1 MERQNGTGQG
11 TDVLIVGAGH
21 NGLVAACYL
30 ARAGVDVLVV
40 EAAATVGGMTATE
53 PVIPEA
59 PQHLFNEGAMDSSLF
74 RATTIAADLELSR
87 FGLQE
92 AEVDPPYAY
101 LDRDGAS
108 LCIWRDPRRTAEEIR
123 RFSRKDA
130 EAFLDLAGVL
140 DAAMDVALPY
150 MRSHPTRLDPAV
162 LTSVLGMGRHPR
174 RLARLTRF
182 LTGSHAEVIEES
194 FEHPM
199 VRGPLAA
206 VPCFMPITAD
216 GTGWALIYYG
226 LIHRL
231 GVGRF
236 IGGTGALPKALA
248 RCLVAAGGRIRTSAA
263 VEELIVD
270 AGQVRG
276 IRLESGEELHAKAV
290 LAACNVKTTLT
301 RLLPAGALP
310 VRADARAQR
319 IPTTSTSASSFK
331 INVALRGR
339 VDLPR
344 HRAWRGDGLDLRRP
358 AVCWNTFEEHV
369 AAWDACA
376 RGVLPNPLPA
386 FSILPTGADPSQAPE
401 GQDTFWLWSGIA
413 PVHPHEPWEVLGDRA
428 AREAMTH
435 VSAFYDGIE
444 ELEVGRQ
451 VMTPVDLAERFRVP
465 DGNVYHVDAGLL
477 RFGPLRPAA
486 GMSGYR
492 SPVPGLYLSGG
503 GTHPSAGICG
513 IPGQLAAR
521 VVARDLRG
529 GRLLSR
535 KHRRGDNAWQR

>member
-1 MERQNGTGQG
+1 MESHSGAGRRA
-11 TDVLIVGAGH
+11 DVIVVGAGH

-30 ARAGVDVLVV
+30 ARAGLDVLVV
-40 EAAATVGGMTATE
+40 EAAATVGGMMATE

-74 RATTIAADLELSR
+74 RATTIAADLELHR

-123 RFSRKDA
+123 RFSHSDA
-130 EAFLDLAGVL
+130 SAFLDLANVL
-140 DAAMDVALPY
+140 DVAMDVALPY

-162 LTSVLGMGRHPR
+162 LASALRLGRHPR
-174 RLARLTRF
+174 RVAQLTRF
-182 LTGSHAEVIEES
+182 LTGSHAEVIEER

-236 IGGTGALPKALA
+236 IGGTGALPRALA
-248 RCLVAAGGRIRTSAA
+248 QCLVAAGGAIRTSAV
-263 VEELIVD
+263 VEELLVD
-270 AGQVRG
+270 AGRVKG
-276 IRLESGEELHAKAV
+276 LRLENGEELHAKAV
-290 LAACNVKTTLT
+290 LAASNVKSTLT
-301 RLLPAGALP
+301 RLLPQGMLP
-310 VRADARAQR
+310 VRADARARR
-319 IPTTSTSASSFK
+319 IPTASTFASSFK

-339 VDLPR
+339 ADLPR
-344 HRAWRGDGLDLRRP
+344 HREWRGDGVDLRRP
-358 AVCWNTFEEHV
+358 AVCWNTYEEHV

-386 FSILPTGADPSQAPE
+386 FSILPTGVDPSQAPD

-428 AREAMTH
+428 ARAAMAH
-435 VSAFYDGIE
+435 VNAFYDGVE
-444 ELEVGRQ
+444 ELEIGRQ

-465 DGNVYHVDAGLL
+465 DGNVYHVDAGLM

-486 GMSGYR
+486 GMAGYR

-513 IPGQLAAR
+513 IPGQLTAR
-521 VVARDLRG
+521 VVARDLRR
-529 GRLLSR
+529 GR
-535 KHRRGDNAWQR
+535 

>member
-1 MERQNGTGQG
+1 MERQNGTGRG
-11 TDVLIVGAGH
+11 ADVIIVGAGH

-130 EAFLDLAGVL
+130 AAFLDLAGVL

-174 RLARLTRF
+174 RLAQLTRF

-248 RCLVAAGGRIRTSAA
+248 RCLLAAGGTIRTSAV

-276 IRLESGEELHAKAV
+276 IRLENGEELRTKAV

-301 RLLPAGALP
+301 RLLPEGALP
-310 VRADARAQR
+310 ARADARAHR

-344 HRAWRGDGLDLRRP
+344 HRAWRADGLDLRRP

-376 RGVLPNPLPA
+376 RGELPNPLPA
-386 FSILPTGADPSQAPE
+386 FSILPTGMDPSQAPE

-435 VSAFYDGIE
+435 VASFYDGIE

-529 GRLLSR
+529 GGLLSR